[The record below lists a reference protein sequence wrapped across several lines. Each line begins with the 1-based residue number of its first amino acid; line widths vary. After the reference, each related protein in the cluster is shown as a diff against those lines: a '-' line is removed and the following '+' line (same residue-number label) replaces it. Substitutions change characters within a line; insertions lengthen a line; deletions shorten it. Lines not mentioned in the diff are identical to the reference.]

1 MLDVMGYTYA
11 KHVRGL
17 IGLPGQEQ
25 PARTEKELAK
35 YLEENEIDW

>member
-11 KHVRGL
+11 KHVRGI

-25 PARTEKELAK
+25 PARSAEEIKA
-35 YLEENEIDW
+35 YLENNPIGW